1 MDTIREDNK
10 TGVDLF
16 VKFNIPF
23 ILYKSKS
30 LYNLVMI
37 ILDYLHLLTI

>member
-1 MDTIREDNK
+1 MREDNK
-10 TGVDLF
+10 IGVDLF
-16 VKFNIPF
+16 VKFNIIF

-30 LYNLVMI
+30 LYNLVVI